1 MKRLIPFPL
10 LTLTLLVTWLLLN
23 QTVAFAH
30 ILLGLALGIAAPL
43 FSRPLQPHGLPR
55 LRRPV
60 MLVKF
65 VWMSLIE
72 IIRSAF
78 NVSYIILFA
87 RSDGVNSQFI
97 HIPLELQ
104 SVHGLAIL
112 SCVINST
119 PGTVWVELVPESHE
133 LVLHVFDLHD
143 EQWWIDTIKNVYEQ
157 PLIQLFDAP
166 GTEATP

>member
-65 VWMSLIE
+65 IWMSLIE